1 MSKVSLYSHSFTNCF
16 GGLGAEEH
24 GTLEKRH
31 YAVLIKYDHC
41 FGRDKHTEVGSFIKL
56 VTLSGISLRTDQP
69 LVQRKQS
76 NV

>member
-31 YAVLIKYDHC
+31 YAVLIKYDH
-41 FGRDKHTEVGSFIKL
+41 
-56 VTLSGISLRTDQP
+56 
-69 LVQRKQS
+69 
-76 NV
+76 